1 MISGVHIGPDGSK
14 KIQEQIR
21 EFLKAP
27 NDVFD
32 LTNTDR
38 KRNLSDITTTPSSV
52 DRKNKTFEIRIRN

>member
-1 MISGVHIGPDGSK
+1 LCIKFNKNDHSGVHIGSDGSK
-14 KIQEQIR
+14 KIEEKIR

-38 KRNLSDITTTPSSV
+38 
-52 DRKNKTFEIRIRN
+52 

>member
-1 MISGVHIGPDGSK
+1 MVK
-14 KIQEQIR
+14 KRIQEKIL

-38 KRNLSDITTTPSSV
+38 IKRNLSDITTTPSSV
-52 DRKNKTFEIRIRN
+52 DRKTKHSKLGSATEY